1 MSGTPLWLNSLR
13 TAAAMLALLLSL
25 GFVVW
30 RQARALDA
38 LAELDRI
45 GARRMLLAAELAEL
59 DRRMQMLESR
69 AWVVPQAERRL
80 GLRAPQADE
89 IVILPAVNL

>member
-45 GARRMLLAAELAEL
+45 GTRRMLLAAELAEL
-59 DRRMQMLESR
+59 DRRMQMFESR

>member
-1 MSGTPLWLNSLR
+1 MSRATFWLSSLR
-13 TAAAMLALLLSL
+13 TATAMLALLLSL

-30 RQARALDA
+30 RQARSLET
-38 LAELDRI
+38 LAQLDRV
-45 GARRMLLAAELAEL
+45 RSRQLLLAAELAEL
-59 DRRMQMLESR
+59 DRRTQMLESR